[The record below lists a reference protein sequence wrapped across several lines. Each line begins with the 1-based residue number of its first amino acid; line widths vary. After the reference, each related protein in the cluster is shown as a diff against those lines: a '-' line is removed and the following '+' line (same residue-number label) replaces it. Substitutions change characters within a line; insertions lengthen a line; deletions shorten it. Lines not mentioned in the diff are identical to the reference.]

1 MKKQLLIMSLLV
13 LTAGNAQFTDDI
25 ESYALGPVH
34 EGHWNS
40 WDGSAGAID
49 AIVTGIRANSG
60 TQSILI
66 QEGGTQD
73 AILDL
78 GNKGSGV
85 WTVNFKLYIPS
96 DSTGYYNFQ
105 EIVPVSGGAFTI
117 DLFFNR
123 DALAPGNGEILNDAQ
138 EEVATFSYPQDAWF
152 DVSHVI
158 NVTTDMVF
166 ITIDGNVVYEG
177 PFSSGSKLGGIDFYS
192 IDDNNRMYI
201 DDIDY
206 FEGSVG
212 VEEIDS
218 NLELSV
224 YPNPVNDILN
234 LTAGENITNVT
245 IYDMLGKVVSNA
257 DFSAL
262 SLTVNTSNLASGSY
276 MVKVTMGDKTKM
288 VKVLK

>member
-1 MKKQLLIMSLLV
+1 MKKQLLIMSLFA
-13 LTAGNAQFTDDI
+13 LTTVNAQFTDDI

-34 EGHWNS
+34 TGHWSS

-49 AIVTGIRANSG
+49 AIVTNIRSNSG

-78 GNKGSGV
+78 GNKGFGV
-85 WTVNFKLYIPS
+85 WTVNFKLFIPT

-117 DLFFNR
+117 DLFFNK
-123 DALAPGNGEILNDAQ
+123 DGTAPGDGVISDDQ
-138 EEVATFSYPQDAWF
+138 QVDVATFSYPENAWF

-158 NVTTDMVF
+158 NVSTDSIF
-166 ITIDGNVVYEG
+166 ITVDGNLVYEG
-177 PFSSGSKLGGIDFYS
+177 PFNSGSKLGGIDFYS
-192 IDDNNRMYI
+192 IDANNRMYI

-206 FEGSVG
+206 FSGAVG
-212 VEEIDS
+212 IEETNA
-218 NLELSV
+218 NLELTV
-224 YPNPVNDILN
+224 FPNPVNNILN
-234 LTAGENITNVT
+234 LTAGKNITNVT
-245 IYDMLGKVVSNA
+245 IYDMVGKVVKNI
-257 DFSAL
+257 DFNAL
-262 SLTVNTSNLASGSY
+262 SLTVNTSDLASGTY
-276 MVKVTMGDKTKM
+276 MVKVTMGDKSKM